1 MLRRCSV
8 YCQSRTLLCKLVLEN
23 TMKNTSIKE
32 IHLAKLRVLRAEF
45 ADLAKD
51 NTRRNEARRRAEEHG
66 MTWELVKLGVKP
78 IHQRRLCK

>member
-1 MLRRCSV
+1 
-8 YCQSRTLLCKLVLEN
+8 
-23 TMKNTSIKE
+23 MKNTSIKE

-51 NTRRNEARRRAEEHG
+51 NTRRNEARRRAEEHD